1 MDSYKL
7 LKGTKHENNCNGM
20 EEHNFIA
27 TCLQN
32 GFKLEDLYELEY
44 VDIAKIMFCLVPSD
58 KKYRKATA
66 EDWNKL
72 M

>member
-1 MDSYKL
+1 
-7 LKGTKHENNCNGM
+7 M

-66 EDWNKL
+66 ADWNKL
-72 M
+72 MQGR